1 MQKFDPKVN
10 TIYVDMDGVVA
21 DFDAFVLEN
30 LGRTFSH
37 IVGPKGD
44 SEMWDFLKSVDRL
57 YYILKPTS
65 YAQELM
71 EMVAATG
78 ANVEFLTAI
87 PRRTS
92 IPGAELDKRQWV
104 QEVFGDKFKM
114 NIGPFSGDK
123 WKWAKPGD
131 VLIDDRADNIED
143 WITKGN
149 GIGILHNYHD
159 FENTKQIFASIQ

>member
-1 MQKFDPKVN
+1 MQKFNPSVN

-21 DFDAFVLEN
+21 DFDAFVLKN

-57 YYILKPTS
+57 YYILDETS
-65 YAQELM
+65 YARELM
-71 EMVAATG
+71 EMVADTG

-92 IPGAELDKRQWV
+92 IPGAQIDKQQWV
-104 QEVFGDKFKM
+104 TERFGDRFKM
-114 NIGPFSGDK
+114 NIGPYSADK

-143 WITKGN
+143 WITKGQGN
-149 GIGILHNYHD
+149 GILHKYDD
-159 FENTKQIFASIQ
+159 FENTKRLFASL

>member
-1 MQKFDPKVN
+1 MKKFDPAVN

-21 DFDAFVLEN
+21 DFDAFVFAN

-57 YYILKPTS
+57 YYILPPTS

-71 EMVAATG
+71 DMVSATG

-92 IPGAELDKRQWV
+92 IPGAEADKREWNHKI
-104 QEVFGDKFKM
+104 FGDKYKL
-114 NIGPFSGDK
+114 NIGPYSADK
-123 WKWAKPGD
+123 WKWAKEGD
-131 VLIDDRADNIED
+131 VLIDDRADNIEA
-143 WITKGN
+143 WITKGK
-149 GIGILHNYHD
+149 GHGILHKVDD
-159 FENTKQIFASIQ
+159 FENTKRLFANL